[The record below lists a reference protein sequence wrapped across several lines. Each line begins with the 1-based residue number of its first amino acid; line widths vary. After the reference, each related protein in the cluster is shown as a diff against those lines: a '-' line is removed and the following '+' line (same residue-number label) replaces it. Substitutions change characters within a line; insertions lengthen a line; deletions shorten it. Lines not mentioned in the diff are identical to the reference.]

1 MDNNK
6 KNKCLQEINS
16 KIKELNYRI
25 NQANC
30 AKKNIK
36 FYYTERIG
44 ELKEEIRDLEA
55 QYIYYSNDNNTDT
68 IDIHGATRYFIDY
81 YIDDLIFKKLE
92 NYNKIKIITGKG
104 TKTLFN
110 HLKKHLAD
118 YKYNFKINEYSF
130 IINK

>member
-1 MDNNK
+1 MDNQK
-6 KNKCLQEINS
+6 KNKCLQDINS
-16 KIKELNYRI
+16 KIQELNYRI

-36 FYYTERIG
+36 FYYTEKIG

-55 QYIYYSNDNNTDT
+55 QYIYYSNDDNADI

-92 NYNKIKIITGKG
+92 SHNKIKVITGRG
-104 TKTLFN
+104 TKILFN
-110 HLKKHLAD
+110 HLKKHLEN
-118 YKYNFKINEYSF
+118 YKYNFKIDEYSF
-130 IINK
+130 IIKN